1 MFEKLKQL
9 KQLQELQKVLAQ
21 ERAEVEKEGTKIVIT
36 GKLEIET
43 VQLNPVLDK
52 ETQEK
57 VLKECFNE
65 AVKKINLS
73 IAKKMTGFGA

>member
-43 VQLNPVLDK
+43 VQLNPAPIHLRMCAIYLVD
-52 ETQEK
+52 QDR
-57 VLKECFNE
+57 NW
-65 AVKKINLS
+65 
-73 IAKKMTGFGA
+73 